1 MNQIELMRTKMNKP
15 TSLQL
20 LILCFAIVGFALPH
34 QLLIAA
40 ENDTPTKNDTATEN
54 NTADVVKKNLA
65 EVPHVWTES
74 IHRVTLKE
82 YEATLAYWQEQHPK
96 ILNVSRRGVSKDGL
110 KIHLLKITDPSVT
123 DDDKQVCLITSLH
136 GGPERTG
143 TSAILHL
150 VEWLLG
156 DTPQAAEVRKKQV
169 VLIMPIVNP
178 RSYFITDRFYN
189 LQGID
194 PYTGGKAENWDF
206 KTMTYKRRDDV
217 PEIDAFL
224 SVVDEYQPEIHA
236 DVHGMGLQEFPED
249 QLGNRQMFQGVM
261 MFEVV
266 GSAYSNSALRP
277 WDWRVSEAIIKAGEK
292 AGYGSDRFEADAQ
305 RLPGGPATNALARK
319 QWLGRPL
326 FYTAHYGY
334 AKYHTMI
341 MTFESSWEESALAK
355 LKGLLE
361 IGNNKWNSEPN
372 VGYPVNRVAAYI
384 GNFVT
389 TWGQTASQRRQSRVE
404 LWNSQPAFTQAMLY
418 PQAQGRVAFAV
429 TNSPGMTAALQ
440 SGHDEVIEACQSREN
455 INHSAIEAF
464 LQDGPEIKWA
474 VSPGAHP
481 KKETSEEPLPTGMAK
496 LGLGI
501 RLRIPYRN
509 PRLVDIRVNGH
520 LIEMSPTDGYQRWYA
535 NGFTHLQ
542 INIPPERSKLSDT
555 FLITCGYVPD
565 VERRTGW
572 KPPEEVLQR
581 LQKKSE

>member
-1 MNQIELMRTKMNKP
+1 M
-15 TSLQL
+15 
-20 LILCFAIVGFALPH
+20 LILFTALASFAFPH
-34 QLLIAA
+34 QPTLAA
-40 ENDTPTKNDTATEN
+40 DNKTPKNDTTQKD
-54 NTADVVKKNLA
+54 TAQAVKKNLA
-65 EVPHVWTES
+65 QVPHVWTES

-82 YEATLAYWQEQHPK
+82 YEATLAYWQEQYPK
-96 ILNVSRRGVSKDGL
+96 ILDVSRRGVSKDGL
-110 KIHLLKITDPSVT
+110 KIHLLKITDPSVAN
-123 DDDKQVCLITSLH
+123 DDKQVCLVTSLH

-150 VEWLLG
+150 TEWLLG
-156 DTPQAAEVRKKQV
+156 NSPEAAEVRQKQV
-169 VLIMPIVNP
+169 VLIMPIINP

-217 PEIDAFL
+217 PEIDAFI
-224 SVVDEYQPEIHA
+224 SVVDEYRPEIHA
-236 DVHGMGLQEFPED
+236 DVHGMGLQEFAED
-249 QLGNRQMFQGVM
+249 QLGDRKMFQGVM

-292 AGYGSDRFEADAQ
+292 AGFGSDRFEADAQ
-305 RLPGGPATNALARK
+305 RLPGGPATSALARK

-326 FYTAHYGY
+326 FYTAHYAY

-355 LKGLLE
+355 LKGLFE
-361 IGNNKWNSEPN
+361 IGNNKWNGEPN

-389 TWGQTASQRRQSRVE
+389 TWGQTASQRRQSRVD
-404 LWNSQPAFTQAMLY
+404 LWNRQPAFTQAMLY

-429 TNSPGMTAALQ
+429 TNSPGMTAAFQ
-440 SGHDEVIEACQSREN
+440 SGHAGVIEACQSRDD
-455 INHSAIEAF
+455 INHTAIDAF

-481 KKETSEEPLPTGMAK
+481 KKKPQEDETKDKPGLTGMGEH
-496 LGLGI
+496 GLGI

-509 PRLVDIRVNGH
+509 PKLVDIRVNGH
-520 LIEMSPTDGYQRWYA
+520 TIKASSTDGYQRWYA

-542 INIPPERSKLSDT
+542 INIPPEKSKMSDT
-555 FLITCGYVPD
+555 FLVTCGYVPD

-572 KPPEEVLQR
+572 KPPKEVLQR
-581 LQKKSE
+581 LQKKTE